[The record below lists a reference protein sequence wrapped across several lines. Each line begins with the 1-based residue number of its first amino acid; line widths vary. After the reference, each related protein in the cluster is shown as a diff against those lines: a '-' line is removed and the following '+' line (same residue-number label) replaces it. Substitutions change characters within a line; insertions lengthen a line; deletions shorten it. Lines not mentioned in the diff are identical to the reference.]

1 MKLTF
6 ECKESLYKWLCDTE
20 EYLRSTEHLRKRKYE
35 SLDQVI
41 NLLIDRGLAWLSL
54 YEEAPDF
61 TTYLGRRWGAE
72 VRINDAGNIEM
83 FFPEKPEEE

>member
-1 MKLTF
+1 MGETAACSKSCRTPA
-6 ECKESLYKWLCDTE
+6 
-20 EYLRSTEHLRKRKYE
+20 RKYE

-61 TTYLGRRWGAE
+61 DMYLGRRWGAE
-72 VRINDAGNIEM
+72 VQINDAGDIEM